1 MNDVD
6 RLVEALR
13 QQLLHPWTPDK
24 SGGERVWFLVHDP
37 DRTRAV
43 LARKEAFRQ
52 ATEAAG
58 KRWVEIDISD
68 EFGRWMAGHRY
79 AARYYAKPRLA
90 TTIAADFA
98 AALVE
103 DITRRVSELGVDD
116 QTLLAITGTESLYGI
131 TKLSHLTKMIE
142 DAIPG
147 RLLVFFPGE
156 FTEPHYRFLNARDGW
171 SYLAI
176 PIVPVSGRGTA

>member
-13 QQLLHPWTPDK
+13 QQLSHPWTADR

-37 DRTRAV
+37 DKTRAV
-43 LARKEAFRQ
+43 LARREAFRQ
-52 ATEAAG
+52 VAEAAG
-58 KRWVEIDISD
+58 KRWVEIDISA
-68 EFGRWMAGHRY
+68 EFGRWMASHRY

-98 AALVE
+98 AALAA
-103 DITRRVSELGVDD
+103 DISRRIGELGVDH
-116 QTLLAITGTESLYGI
+116 QTLLAITGTESLFGI

-142 DAIPG
+142 DAVPG

-176 PIVPVSGRGTA
+176 PIVPVSGWGMA